1 MALTVSSS
9 PQISI
14 AQFTDVDSEHCHFL
28 LATTAQLEGTA
39 ASCLKLRQLLPQW
52 LRHLP
57 LGSVFSALQKLA
69 EATENASV
77 NKRACER
84 VGVWSVAV
92 QAALEGAAP
101 ALLAAGDTAR
111 GTESFS
117 DLLDAFES
125 QIGALRAM
133 TQSYINKR

>member
-1 MALTVSSS
+1 M
-9 PQISI
+9 PQVAAAVATMVAS
-14 AQFTDVDSEHCHFL
+14 
-28 LATTAQLEGTA
+28 LAAEV
-39 ASCLKLRQLLPQW
+39 PVF
-52 LRHLP
+52 
-57 LGSVFSALQKLA
+57 GSVFSALQKLA